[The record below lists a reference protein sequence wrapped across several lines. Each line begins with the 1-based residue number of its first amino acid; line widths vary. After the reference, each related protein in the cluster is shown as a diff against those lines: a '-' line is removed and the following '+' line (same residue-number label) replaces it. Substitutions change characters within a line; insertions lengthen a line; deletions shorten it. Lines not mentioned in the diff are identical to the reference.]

1 MNTRGFTLVEMIVC
15 VAIFAMMTALVVAKY
30 GNFNQSVLLTDLA
43 YDTAITIRTAQTYGL
58 GAQSSQMG
66 NNPFKYAYGVD
77 FSTAAGS
84 NDKITMFIDNYPVDN
99 YPVSAPNG
107 VYDSGFDSLV
117 STYTVT
123 RGAVVSAICVSN
135 SDGNDCLSSGV
146 PVGNANQ
153 LDITFQRPNP
163 DAVICA
169 NGSCGTK
176 YPFAA
181 IFIKG
186 TDGSTREVIVRDT
199 GQISVQE

>member
-1 MNTRGFTLVEMIVC
+1 M
-15 VAIFAMMTALVVAKY
+15 
-30 GNFNQSVLLTDLA
+30 VLLCRNDRLRRHLRHDDRSGGGQIRQFQSERPSDRLGLRYRHHYPHGADLRIGRA
-43 YDTAITIRTAQTYGL
+43 
-58 GAQSSQMG
+58 SSQTG
-66 NNPFKYAYGVD
+66 ADSFKYAYGVD

-84 NDKITMFIDNYPVDN
+84 NNKITMFIDNYPI
-99 YPVSAPNG
+99 SAPNG
-107 VYDSGFDSLV
+107 IYDSGDSSV